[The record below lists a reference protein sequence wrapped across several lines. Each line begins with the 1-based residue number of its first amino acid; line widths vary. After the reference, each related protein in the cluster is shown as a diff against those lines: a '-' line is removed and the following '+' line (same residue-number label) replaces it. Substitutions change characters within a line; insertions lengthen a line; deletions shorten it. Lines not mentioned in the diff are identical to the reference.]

1 MSFQQILFSTQGR
14 VPRSVYWIY
23 HLSYLGIYI
32 ISIVLDSLF
41 EPYNSSQSL
50 GCFGFITLIFGVI
63 TNLAILIK
71 RCHDRNRSGW
81 FLLLS
86 IIPFFNIWVW
96 VELAFLGGT
105 QGPNDYGPEFV
116 LKNGSQTN
124 QKFPIEGNN
133 STKKCPYCAETIK
146 NDAKIC
152 RFCGKDLPSLEDIAN
167 SLVSLSLDSI
177 HEPRPFN
184 AEEITMWEIA
194 LKSIG
199 WHEDIG
205 QNTLNTINS
214 MGDAINSDQEP
225 IICATY
231 ADIEGTHITSIHY
244 DEVDI
249 TSRHASIIAT
259 TTRLLLINPTNH
271 SLRTVH
277 YKDVVRLGISD
288 RKNGQKIYKLH
299 TKSNNVAKVN
309 VSFSTRPNN
318 NDEKLVTALFKRL
331 VGVKKI

>member
-14 VPRSVYWIY
+14 VPRFVYWIY
-23 HLSYLGIYI
+23 QLSYLGVFI
-32 ISIVLDSLF
+32 ISLLLDSLF
-41 EPYNSSQSL
+41 GTYNSNQSL
-50 GCFGFITLIFGVI
+50 GCFSSIVLILGVV
-63 TNLAILIK
+63 TGLAISIK
-71 RCHDRNRSGW
+71 RCHDRDRSGW
-81 FLLLS
+81 FLLFSL
-86 IIPFFNIWVW
+86 IPFINILVW
-96 VELAFLGGT
+96 IELAFFSGT
-105 QGPNDYGPEFV
+105 RGPNNYGHEFF
-116 LKNGSQTN
+116 LKNESRSN
-124 QKFPIEGNN
+124 QELPIESSNK
-133 STKKCPYCAETIK
+133 TKKCPYCAEIIK

-167 SLVSLSLDSI
+167 SLASLSLDSI
-177 HEPRPFN
+177 NEPRPFD
-184 AEEITMWEIA
+184 AEEITRWEIA

-225 IICATY
+225 IICTTY